1 MTAVTRDHIAV
12 CVCTYRRN
20 KMLARLLRRLAR
32 QDTGSSVDMTV
43 VVVDNDVDARAR
55 EVVLRLHD
63 ELGLDVT
70 YGVEPVRTIP
80 AARNHALRIA
90 RGNYIGII
98 DDDEFPREDWLVTMW
113 QAIQTFDVDG
123 VFGPVFPFFEKQP
136 PAWLLRGQFSG
147 APSYRTGTLLHWRQT
162 YTGNVLF
169 KRDVLDRHDLWFDEN
184 FKTGGSDQ
192 EFFRQAMNAGCPLR
206 RRRRGPRC
214 IKSCLLS
221 DGPRATTSSVRS
233 STVSTP
239 TEPTQSETGERFV
252 SAVKSAA
259 ALFVYVC
266 ALPVCTVFGTHA
278 WVSCVEKGGWHLS
291 RLFAMVG
298 IELVKQRDF

>member
-192 EFFRQAMNAGCPLR
+192 EFFRQAMNAGCRFVAVAEAAVYEVVPPER
-206 RRRRGPRC
+206 WTKGYYV
-214 IKSCLLS
+214 K
-221 DGPRATTSSVRS
+221 RALVNGFNAHRTNAKRN
-233 STVSTP
+233 
-239 TEPTQSETGERFV
+239 GERFV